1 MVSLRLR
8 KKQATL
14 PIYNSLKLPRMRRF
28 LLLLIL
34 LYSHSCYSQYQN
46 RTSSGI
52 NLDAY
57 ERVLRYKQDT
67 YERNIRD
74 IEAEISDV
82 EDAVRQ
88 LELINKDL
96 AGELSQMV
104 SNYIG
109 KINKSNLDY
118 TDFNTVSAIRQNLR
132 RYKRL
137 AYESIDEFK

>member
-67 YERNIRD
+67 YERNIRE

-82 EDAVRQ
+82 EDAVHQ

-104 SNYIG
+104 SNYIR

-137 AYESIDEFK
+137 AYESIDELK

>member
-1 MVSLRLR
+1 M
-8 KKQATL
+8 
-14 PIYNSLKLPRMRRF
+14 
-28 LLLLIL
+28 LLIL

-67 YERNIRD
+67 YERNIRE

-82 EDAVRQ
+82 EDAVHQ

-104 SNYIG
+104 SNYIR

-137 AYESIDEFK
+137 AYESIDELK